1 MSNGIRSPEE
11 DEARSRCR
19 ALAKSLE
26 TRIDK
31 VQRSHVHISPCETW
45 SQGLVTAFN
54 GWQDLHQR
62 MRACLL
68 NPDIVIDGVYIVDGP
83 IEQLGAQLAKSLVDE
98 RVAQSP

>member
-31 VQRSHVHISPCETW
+31 IKRSHVHVGSCPTW
-45 SQGLVTAFN
+45 PLGLVTAFN
-54 GWQDLHQR
+54 GWVDLHSR
-62 MRACLL
+62 MRECLL
-68 NPDIVIDGVYIVDGP
+68 DPDLAVDGIYIRDWP
-83 IEQLGAQLAKSLVDE
+83 AEQLGAMIARSIVDE
-98 RVAQSP
+98 REEQSP